1 MNSTRHHFRKLGGI
15 LLAGLVLSTSTAIA
29 QTYPTKNIR
38 FVVPF
43 APGGGTDL
51 IARSRAQPL
60 GAALGQ
66 TVIVD
71 NRAGAGGALGADM
84 VAKAAPDGYTLLM
97 GTPGSLTINPNL
109 MAKIPYSL
117 NDFAPITLAT
127 ISPFVVLVH
136 PGVAANSMKEL
147 IALAKAKPGA
157 LNFSTAGNGSVAH
170 LAGEQLKALSGINL
184 THVAYKGSS
193 QSLIDLIG
201 GQVQITFEN
210 LPVAL
215 PHVRAGKLRMLAVG
229 TQKRSVLV
237 PEYPTVDETV
247 PGYEASTSS
256 GVLSTAKTPADI
268 IARLNRELV
277 KIIQAPAFRDK
288 FVADGWETV
297 GSTPE
302 QYATHLRDESSR
314 IAKTAKAANI
324 TLE

>member
-1 MNSTRHHFRKLGGI
+1 MNSTRHHFRKLGEI

-51 IARSRAQPL
+51 IARSLAQPL

-117 NDFAPITLAT
+117 SDFAPITLAT

-170 LAGEQLKALSGINL
+170 LAGEQFKALAGINL
-184 THVAYKGSS
+184 THVPYKGSS

-201 GQVQITFEN
+201 GQVQVTFEN

-237 PEYPTVDETV
+237 PDYPTVDETV

-277 KIIQAPAFRDK
+277 KIIQATAFRDK

-302 QYATHLRDESSR
+302 QYATHLRDESAR

>member
-51 IARSRAQPL
+51 IARSLAQPL

-170 LAGEQLKALSGINL
+170 LAGEQLKALAGINL
-184 THVAYKGSS
+184 THVPYKGSS

-201 GQVQITFEN
+201 GQVQVTFEN

-237 PEYPTVDETV
+237 PDYPTVDETV

-268 IARLNRELV
+268 IAKLNRELV
-277 KIIQAPAFRDK
+277 KIIQATAFRDK

-302 QYATHLRDESSR
+302 QYATHLRDESAR

>member
-51 IARSRAQPL
+51 IARSLAQPL

-170 LAGEQLKALSGINL
+170 LAGEQLKALAGINL
-184 THVAYKGSS
+184 THVPYKGSS

-201 GQVQITFEN
+201 GQVQVTFEN

-237 PEYPTVDETV
+237 PDYPTVDETV

-302 QYATHLRDESSR
+302 QYATHLRDESAR

>member
-51 IARSRAQPL
+51 IARSLAQPL

-170 LAGEQLKALSGINL
+170 LAGEQLKALAGINL

-237 PEYPTVDETV
+237 PDYPTVDETV